1 MIELKW
7 TPCTEGL
14 PKMHDSMFAQLKGT
28 SKWREGMWEK
38 CSDLVLITIQGPKRD
53 KAVVTCFLKDGKW
66 SDVRIGV
73 NYYEVLAW
81 MPFPDPYGEE
91 QTCKPRATTAR

>member
-14 PKMHDSMFAQLKGT
+14 PKMHDSMFAQLKDT
-28 SKWREGMWEK
+28 NKWRENMWEK
-38 CSDLVLITIQGPKRD
+38 CSDLVLITIQGPMGD
-53 KAVVTCFLKDGKW
+53 KAVVTCYLRDGKW
-66 SDVRIGV
+66 NDVRIGI

-81 MPFPDPYGEE
+81 MPLPEPYRADEE
-91 QTCKPRATTAR
+91 RNNETD